1 MRHKRLKL
9 SAILLLGITLT
20 SLQAQES
27 VNATGSSASG
37 SGGSVSYSVGQVIYT
52 TNTGTNGSV
61 AQGVQQPCE
70 IFTVTGIENTA
81 ISLVQIA
88 AYPNPVTNYLELSV
102 EMENTKDLSFQLF
115 DIHGRLLQTQ
125 KLTSSNTQIDM
136 TDYIPSTYFIKVI
149 SGNQSLKEFK
159 IIKN

>member
-9 SAILLLGITLT
+9 SAVFLLGIALT

-27 VNATGSSASG
+27 VNATGSNASG
-37 SGGSVSYSVGQVIYT
+37 SGGSVSYSVGQVVYT
-52 TNTGTNGSV
+52 TNTGTNASV

-70 IFTVTGIENTA
+70 IFTITEIENIA
-81 ISLVQIA
+81 ISLVQIS
-88 AYPNPVTNYLELSV
+88 AYPNPVTNYLELFV
-102 EMENTKDLSFQLF
+102 EMENTEDFSFQLF

-125 KLTSSNTQIDM
+125 KLTNSNTQIDM